1 MKNIILFLLFF
12 ILPNLINAG
21 NIISKFDANI
31 YGFINATV
39 IYGDKNPAWHTQ
51 YRANPDYGKSDLNF
65 TMETSRI
72 GIILKAPEEKKN
84 CCKRS
89 N

>member
-1 MKNIILFLLFF
+1 MKFFLITLLVC
-12 ILPNLINAG
+12 LPTFINAA
-21 NIISKFDANI
+21 NISTKFDASI
-31 YGFINATV
+31 YGFINATI

-72 GIILKAPEEKKN
+72 GLILKAPEEKK
-84 CCKRS
+84 S
-89 N
+89 L